1 MLKIVVE
8 FCGMQ
13 LKSRKKAPFCSE
25 QAERREEM
33 FSKKGGKERG
43 LMAIKGV
50 FAHIFVGII
59 L

>member
-1 MLKIVVE
+1 MKIVVE
-8 FCGMQ
+8 FCVIL
-13 LKSRKKAPFCSE
+13 LKNRKKAPFCSE

-33 FSKKGGKERG
+33 FSKKGGKERS

-50 FAHIFVGII
+50 FAHIFIGII

>member
-1 MLKIVVE
+1 MKVVVE
-8 FCGMQ
+8 ICVIL
-13 LKSRKKAPFCSE
+13 LKNRKKAPFCSG

-33 FSKKGGKERG
+33 FSKKGGKERD

-50 FAHIFVGII
+50 FAHIFIGII

>member
-50 FAHIFVGII
+50 LRIF